1 MSILATKP
9 IERIQSEQL
18 EGHGGGLPRVL
29 GPSQLIMLGVGAIIG
44 TGIFVLT
51 GQAAAANAG
60 PAIVLSMV
68 LAGLTSVLAALC
80 YSEFAASVPVAG
92 SAYTYAYATLGEFVA
107 WIIGWDLILEYAL
120 GAATVAVGWSGNLVT
135 LLGQLGVSFPAA
147 LSAAPGTLVTVAG
160 GDPVTAVFNLPAVL
174 ITVAV
179 TALLMFGVS
188 ESATVNSV
196 IVVIKVAVVLIVI
209 GAGAVFIDAA
219 NWHPFIPD
227 NTGRFGEYGW
237 SGVLRGA
244 GVIFFA
250 YIGFDAVST
259 SAQEARNPQR
269 DMPLGILGSL
279 AVCTVL
285 YVLVSGVMVGLVP
298 YKAMLNQ
305 AAPLVVAIEAAAG
318 RAAGTGWEGPMAVV
332 RILVTV
338 GALAGLS
345 SVMVVMMLAQPRI
358 FLSMS
363 KDGLLP
369 AWAGRLHPR
378 FRTPHISTMV
388 TGAAVAI
395 AAGLTPIGTLGN
407 LVSIGTLMAF
417 VIVSLGIIVLR
428 RTRPDL
434 PRPFRMPLVPVL
446 PVLSALV
453 SFLLMLSLPW
463 STWERLILW
472 MAIGVGVYFAYGFRR
487 SRLRN
492 VRAVTAKRAA
502 GADVACRPRVACHT
516 AAPAM
521 IAQIIAA
528 LQGTSWPP
536 IDGEIARSAT
546 GASSRVTACRTGVTS
561 AVETGAT
568 KR

>member
-9 IERIQSEQL
+9 IEHIQSEQL

-179 TALLMFGVS
+179 TALLMLGVS

-318 RAAGTGWEGPMAVV
+318 RAAGTNWEGLMAVV

-388 TGAAVAI
+388 TGMAVAI

-472 MAIGVGVYFAYGFRR
+472 MAIGVGVYFAYGYRR

-492 VRAVTAKRAA
+492 VRAVP
-502 GADVACRPRVACHT
+502 V
-516 AAPAM
+516 
-521 IAQIIAA
+521 
-528 LQGTSWPP
+528 
-536 IDGEIARSAT
+536 
-546 GASSRVTACRTGVTS
+546 
-561 AVETGAT
+561 
-568 KR
+568 

>member
-1 MSILATKP
+1 MSMFATKP
-9 IERIQSEQL
+9 IEDIQSEQL
-18 EGHGGGLPRVL
+18 GHDEHSGLPRVL

-120 GAATVAVGWSGNLVT
+120 GAATVAVGWSGTLVT
-135 LLGQLGVSFPAA
+135 LLGQLGVTFPAT
-147 LSAAPGTLVTVAG
+147 LSAAPGTLVAVAG
-160 GDPVTAVFNLPAVL
+160 GDPVTAVFNVPAVFV
-174 ITVAV
+174 TAVV
-179 TALLMFGVS
+179 TALLIFGVS

-209 GAGAVFIDAA
+209 GAGAFFIDPA
-219 NWHPFIPD
+219 NWHPFIPP
-227 NTGRFGEYGW
+227 NTGHFGEYGW

-259 SAQEARNPQR
+259 SAQEAKNPQR
-269 DMPLGILGSL
+269 DMPRGILGSL

-285 YVLVSGVMVGLVP
+285 YVLVSAVMVGLVP

-332 RILVTV
+332 KILVTV

-369 AWAGRLHPR
+369 AWARRLHPR
-378 FRTPHISTMV
+378 FRTPHISTIV
-388 TGAAVAI
+388 TGTVVAI

-434 PRPFRMPLVPVL
+434 PRPFRMPLVPLL
-446 PVLSALV
+446 PILSALV

-472 MAIGVGVYFAYGFRR
+472 MAIGVIVYFAYGYRK

-492 VRAVTAKRAA
+492 VPV
-502 GADVACRPRVACHT
+502 
-516 AAPAM
+516 
-521 IAQIIAA
+521 
-528 LQGTSWPP
+528 
-536 IDGEIARSAT
+536 
-546 GASSRVTACRTGVTS
+546 
-561 AVETGAT
+561 VE
-568 KR
+568 R